1 MKDEVLLAPLAGLS
15 TTGSLLPCLILIT
28 AQSRQS
34 TLLIHPILTQHIV
47 VPWDLS
53 IPISMSA
60 DQISTELMTPQ
71 KQTSANTAFTEP
83 LITNHPLTQNL
94 MSPQE
99 LQGIDTSRFSNRS
112 LLGPP
117 PPGRT

>member
-34 TLLIHPILTQHIV
+34 TLLIHPILTHHIV
-47 VPWDLS
+47 APWDLS
-53 IPISMSA
+53 IPINMSA

-83 LITNHPLTQNL
+83 LITNHPPYTEFDEP
-94 MSPQE
+94 S
-99 LQGIDTSRFSNRS
+99 GIAGHRYLAF
-112 LLGPP
+112 LK
-117 PPGRT
+117 